1 MVGNTPTDIIL
12 RAAEDVILGQGIG
25 AMSLD
30 AVAKRAGLSKSGL
43 LHHFHSKDAM
53 VDALVR
59 RKVDRWREDY
69 TAAIE
74 AEAPGPGRVSR
85 AFLSMCLGCT
95 SAFTEERR
103 RSGLVLVAAL
113 VHDARHVEPMRRTR
127 EDISRRLDHDQLL
140 PGVGEAVRLAI
151 DGLWFG
157 WIFGISE
164 LTPKKLE
171 TTLAALTRLVD
182 LGVKVG
188 VGVDATKGTPRGAR
202 ARKATPG
209 DNRRAARMRTEP

>member
-74 AEAPGPGRVSR
+74 AALASKDRLVFAVAQRQDGAPEPENLYTIGTVACPPHETMFTLVSR
-85 AFLSMCLGCT
+85 WPTTSLS
-95 SAFTEERR
+95 
-103 RSGLVLVAAL
+103 
-113 VHDARHVEPMRRTR
+113 
-127 EDISRRLDHDQLL
+127 INSRRLTGGMQKG
-140 PGVGEAVRLAI
+140 PIAAGVR
-151 DGLWFG
+151 
-157 WIFGISE
+157 STRN
-164 LTPKKLE
+164 TPAGPSF
-171 TTLAALTRLVD
+171 AAFSLC
-182 LGVKVG
+182 
-188 VGVDATKGTPRGAR
+188 A
-202 ARKATPG
+202 
-209 DNRRAARMRTEP
+209 